1 MKKEWDAFVRSAS
14 SKAFPS
20 TLAPMY
26 LKSKNDLFEL
36 WLDGS
41 RKWGEVELQVQRKAE
56 QQNLN
61 RKQWQAQKG
70 KDILAEK
77 GQEKWDVIRKSRED
91 QGLFYKDP
99 DFPNDPLES

>member
-1 MKKEWDAFVRSAS
+1 
-14 SKAFPS
+14 
-20 TLAPMY
+20 MY
-26 LKSKNDLFEL
+26 LKSKTDLFEL

-41 RKWGEVELQVQRKAE
+41 RNWGQVELHIQRRAE

-77 GQEKWDVIRKSRED
+77 GEQKWKVIQKSRQD
-91 QGLFYKDP
+91 NGLHYPDP
-99 DFPNDPLES
+99 DFPDDPLDPCFCT